1 MWNIDNEFVASL
13 WADAANL
20 DPDTLNVLLE
30 TAHIVCV
37 AFAPPLPEGA
47 PVPFNYL
54 VAEIMQAK
62 DINSK
67 IGGGNSSSF
76 GAEGYEIPVYPLTFA
91 ARDLLR
97 PKTSPL
103 SRLR

>member
-1 MWNIDNEFVASL
+1 MWNIDTDFVSSL

-20 DPDTLNVLLE
+20 EPDTLNALLE

-37 AFAPPLPEGA
+37 AFAPPLAEDA
-47 PVPFNYL
+47 PVPPNYL

-62 DINSK
+62 DIFSK
-67 IGGGNSSSF
+67 IGGGNASSF
-76 GAEGYEIPVYPLTFA
+76 GSEGYETPVYPLTFA

-103 SRLR
+103 RKLR